1 MHGVILS
8 RVTSKTPVCIESY
21 GSGPPLVFFHGWGMH
36 SGVFRPV
43 VDELQHHF
51 TILLVDLPGHGYS
64 QSFANFDDIDKCTDY
79 LLAQLKAQLKG
90 QLPAR
95 IVLCGWS
102 TGSLIAQNMAIRY
115 PDVVEKLVLITGTPS
130 FEIKADWLNG
140 VSANVLERF
149 KDDLTA
155 NVDKTLNRFLA
166 LQFMHSEG
174 QKENLRTAR
183 ELVFARP
190 TPKIDML
197 NAGLRLLK
205 STDLRR
211 QLKEIKCPT
220 LILNGERDSLVP
232 TTAARYLAEEI
243 GQARAII
250 FKSSGHAPFL
260 SHSKQFNAQLKQFLL

>member
-1 MHGVILS
+1 MS
-8 RVTSKTPVCIESY
+8 QAPVYTESY
-21 GSGPPLVFFHGWGMH
+21 GPDLHSTGPQLVFLHGWGMH
-36 SGVFRPV
+36 SGVFKPV
-43 VDELQHHF
+43 VDELQQHF

-64 QSFANFDDIDKCTDY
+64 QSFADFSDIDKCTDY
-79 LLAQLKAQLKG
+79 LLVQIKAQLKG
-90 QLPAR
+90 QRPER

-130 FEIKADWLNG
+130 FEMKQDWLMG
-140 VSANVLERF
+140 VDAKVLDRF
-149 KDDLTA
+149 KDELIA
-155 NVDKTLNRFLA
+155 NFDKTLKRFLA

-174 QKENLRTAR
+174 QKENLRIAR

-197 NAGLRLLK
+197 NAGLGLLK
-205 STDLRR
+205 STDLRGR
-211 QLKEIKCPT
+211 LKEIKCPA

-232 TTAARYLAEEI
+232 TAAARYLTEEI
-243 GQARAII
+243 ERASAII

-260 SHSKQFNAQLKQFLL
+260 SHSKQFNEHLKRFLI